1 LEVEMARIILHQ
13 WEISPFCGKVRKLLR
28 KKNLDF
34 TVVNYNGLL
43 AARASR
49 LSPAKKLPVIE
60 YDGQFIQDSTDIAE
74 FLEAKLPQPSFY
86 PAEERERAKALLW
99 EDWADESLYWF
110 EVYFRFMY
118 PEALEKS
125 TEMLCEGRPKFEQ
138 RILKLVATRI
148 YKKKLD
154 AQGLGR
160 LDQKRVEG
168 KFFVHLQML
177 ETILGMQRWLVGSAQ
192 SIADVGVSAQ
202 LDEMIRTSHL
212 KGKILGYPHLKSWLE
227 SN

>member
-1 LEVEMARIILHQ
+1 MARIILHQ

-28 KKNLDF
+28 KKHMEF
-34 TVVNYNGLL
+34 SVVNYNGLL
-43 AARASR
+43 ATKASR
-49 LSPAKKLPVIE
+49 LSPAKKLPVLE

-74 FLEAKLPQPSFY
+74 FLEAKLPDPSFY
-86 PAEERERAKALLW
+86 PAGGSERAQALLW
-99 EDWADESLYWF
+99 EDWSDESLYWF

-125 TEMLCEGRPKFEQ
+125 AELLCEGRPKFEQ
-138 RILKLVATRI
+138 RIFKLVATRI

-160 LDQKRVEG
+160 LGQKRVES

-177 ETILGMQRWLVGSAQ
+177 ETILGTQRWLVGSGQ
-192 SIADVGVSAQ
+192 SIADIAVSAN
-202 LDEMIRTSHL
+202 LDEMLRTSHL